1 MKKSEKSLFV
11 LFCMIFCS
19 CKTIQKPQNITE
31 PLDYTSQSVI
41 QNEIDSIRKIQSVD
55 SVKALWKSIYL
66 GEEEIYNECLD
77 IVLKNYESAWENK
90 DFVEFERIKKSLEAI
105 DFDFSKYESF
115 STLENE
121 EKIPGFFVDESIC
134 QKQ

>member
-41 QNEIDSIRKIQSVD
+41 QNEIDSIRKKKNFIGKCSLAQHRIPET
-55 SVKALWKSIYL
+55 VKKIHSSWT
-66 GEEEIYNECLD
+66 
-77 IVLKNYESAWENK
+77 ESN
-90 DFVEFERIKKSLEAI
+90 
-105 DFDFSKYESF
+105 
-115 STLENE
+115 
-121 EKIPGFFVDESIC
+121 DES
-134 QKQ
+134 